1 MNNKGWGLAE
11 MLILCS
17 ILVISL
23 LMASFYIR
31 SLGRNITEQKEH
43 NNTVNAEQSNKKDNT
58 SNIEQNNTNSNSNE
72 VYNKIENRIELLSQR
87 YIYNMYNNEV
97 DETTIIVDM
106 QHLLEQDYEKE
117 LENIIDSYSCKGYSK
132 VYKVETIIYYDSY
145 IDCDEYTTTGFESF
159 YVVQIEKTNA
169 TKVGR

>member
-17 ILVISL
+17 ILVVSL
-23 LMASFYIR
+23 LLASFYIR
-31 SLGRNITEQKEH
+31 SLGRSIKGQNEH
-43 NNTVNAEQSNKKDNT
+43 NNTTVNVEHSNK
-58 SNIEQNNTNSNSNE
+58 EENNTNSNNNE
-72 VYNKIENRIELLSQR
+72 VYTRIENKIELLSQR
-87 YIYNMYNNEV
+87 YIYNMYNNQI

-106 QHLLEQDYEKE
+106 QHLLEQDNEKE
-117 LENIIDSYSCKGYSK
+117 LDDMVDNYSCKGYSK

-159 YVVQIEKTNA
+159 YVE
-169 TKVGR
+169 